1 MGDSSLESQVE
12 LTEMDIIREQEKLDE
27 ELSLDIASRMQS
39 TCYRLCTENV
49 YRPNFKNLVL
59 SNSQSGEIH
68 TDKKL
73 KVDEKDCLDNCA
85 FKYLTA
91 QRYALEYVN
100 KVTQENMLKQ
110 QQLEEE
116 NGNNVGVQANAG
128 QVNVESLQN
137 PKKKRFFGLF

>member
-49 YRPNFKNLVL
+49 YRPNLKNPVL
-59 SNSQSGEIH
+59 SNSQSEPIH
-68 TDKKL
+68 TSQKL
-73 KVDEKDCLDNCA
+73 EVNEKSCLDNCA

-91 QRYALEYVN
+91 QRHALEYVN
-100 KVTQENMLKQ
+100 KITQENMLKQ
-110 QQLEEE
+110 QEMMEGGGGQL
-116 NGNNVGVQANAG
+116 NNAG
-128 QVNVESLQN
+128 TDNLQGTKIEGG
-137 PKKKRFFGLF
+137 KKK